1 MKLWPPDE
9 NFCTVTN
16 NRKQNL
22 PKNKIFQ
29 QKKKK
34 KKKKKASKIYFVKVK
49 SFLSSRISYLR
60 CYFHDLFTNIRVKA
74 AMLPIM

>member
-1 MKLWPPDE
+1 MFLLSRLSWEVLRIKFE
-9 NFCTVTN
+9 EA
-16 NRKQNL
+16 
-22 PKNKIFQ
+22 
-29 QKKKK
+29 KKKK

>member
-1 MKLWPPDE
+1 MFLLSRLSWEVLRIKFE
-9 NFCTVTN
+9 EA
-16 NRKQNL
+16 K
-22 PKNKIFQ
+22 KIQ
-29 QKKKK
+29 KKKKKK

>member
-1 MKLWPPDE
+1 MSPLLGS
-9 NFCTVTN
+9 TSY
-16 NRKQNL
+16 
-22 PKNKIFQ
+22 KIRRS
-29 QKKKK
+29 KKKK